1 MIARRA
7 FVARCSAAV
16 AAFALGGCG
25 SLVVHT
31 VPAPHGRV
39 SLLLADF
46 PELAREGGVVSLL
59 PEAESDPIFVL
70 ALGSGTFAALSSQCT
85 HRGCTIDA
93 ESTRLVCPCHGSAF
107 GRDGTVLRGPA
118 EHPLPRYY
126 TEATGGRLLI
136 DLRRS
141 A

>member
-1 MIARRA
+1 MIARRV

-25 SLVVHT
+25 SLVAHT
-31 VPAPHGRV
+31 VPAPQGRV
-39 SLLLADF
+39 SLLLADY
-46 PELAREGGVVSLL
+46 PELAREGGVMSLL

-70 ALGSGTFAALSSQCT
+70 ALGGGAFAALSSQCT

-93 ESTRLVCPCHGSAF
+93 EPTRLVCPCHGSAF
-107 GRDGTVLRGPA
+107 GRDGKVLRGPA
-118 EHPLPRYY
+118 ERPLPRYH
-126 TEATGGRLLI
+126 TVVAEGRLLI

>member
-7 FVARCSAAV
+7 FVVRCSAAV
-16 AAFALGGCG
+16 ATFAIGGCA
-25 SLVVHT
+25 SLVVHS
-31 VPAPHGRV
+31 VPAPQGRV
-39 SLLLADF
+39 SLALADY

-70 ALGSGTFAALSSQCT
+70 ALGGGRFAALSSQCT

-93 ESTRLVCPCHGSAF
+93 EPTRLVCPCHGSAF
-107 GRDGTVLRGPA
+107 GRDGAVLRGPA
-118 EHPLPRYY
+118 ERPLPRYH
-126 TEATGGRLLI
+126 TEVAEGRLLI